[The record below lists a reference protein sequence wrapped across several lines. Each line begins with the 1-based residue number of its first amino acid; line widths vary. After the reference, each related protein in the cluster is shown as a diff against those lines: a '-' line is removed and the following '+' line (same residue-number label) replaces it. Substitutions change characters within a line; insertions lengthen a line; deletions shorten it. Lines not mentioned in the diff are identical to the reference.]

1 MPMDWEE
8 WQKKRQKGSSPR
20 KPDNGEDGPQLPN
33 LNNLISKF
41 KKAGGSS
48 KPPLWLPLPIILAV
62 WLLSGFFTVEPYER
76 GLIKRFGQYSA
87 SVEEGLRYHLPWP
100 IETVTKVNYTQTR
113 QFEVGGGRGGAS
125 GLDEATMLTNDEN
138 IVNVQFVV
146 QYKVDDPVAYAFHI
160 YDPDK
165 TIRDAAISAMRE
177 VIGRNTIYGAL
188 TDQRASIQEDTR
200 ETLQGM
206 MVKYDTGLMVNN
218 VELQDVHV
226 PADVI
231 QAFKDVTSARE
242 DSERFINEARGY
254 RNNKLP
260 EAEAKAYAV
269 IAQAQAYK
277 AERVNIAQGDAARF
291 TALLIEYRKAPEVTR
306 QRLILETMDK
316 VLPGVDKYLI
326 GGQSGQGVLPLL
338 GLNNPLP
345 RLESPPPASI
355 SGGSYT
361 QGK

>member
-1 MPMDWEE
+1 MPLDWEE
-8 WQKKRQKGSSPR
+8 WHKKRQKGSSPPR
-20 KPDNGEDGPQLPN
+20 KSGEEGGNGAQKPKIDDF
-33 LNNLISKF
+33 IKKF
-41 KKAGGSS
+41 KKPTKMPS
-48 KPPLWLPLPIILAV
+48 LWILLPIIIGL
-62 WLLSGFFTVEPYER
+62 WLISGFFTVEPYER
-76 GLIKRFGQYSA
+76 GLIQRFGKYST

-100 IETVTKVNYTQTR
+100 IERVTKVNFTQTR
-113 QFEVGGGRGGAS
+113 QFEVGGSAGANR

-138 IVNVQFVV
+138 IVNIQFVV

-188 TDQRASIQEDTR
+188 TDKRASIQDDTR
-200 ETLQGM
+200 ETLQAM
-206 MVKYDTGLMVNN
+206 MQKYGTGLMVNN

-226 PADVI
+226 PNDVI

-260 EAEAKAYAV
+260 EAEAKAYAM

-277 AERVNIAQGDAARF
+277 AERVNIAKGDSSRF
-291 TALLIEYRKAPEVTR
+291 SALLAEYRKAPEVTR
-306 QRLILETMDK
+306 QRLILETMDNI
-316 VLPGVDKYLI
+316 LPGAEKYLLT
-326 GGQSGQGVLPLL
+326 GHSGQSLLPLL
-338 GLNNPLP
+338 GLNGPA
-345 RLESPPPASI
+345 RAIPPADF
-355 SGGSYT
+355 
-361 QGK
+361 GKGE

>member
-1 MPMDWEE
+1 MDWEE
-8 WQKKRQKGSSPR
+8 WQKRRQKSSPR
-20 KPDNGEDGPQLPN
+20 KSDNGEGGPQMPN
-33 LNNLISKF
+33 LGDLISKF
-41 KKAGGSS
+41 KKPGGG
-48 KPPLWLPLPIILAV
+48 KPPLWLMIPIFLAV
-62 WLLSGFFTVEPYER
+62 WLLSGLFTVEPYER
-76 GLIKRFGQYSA
+76 GLVKRFGKYKA

-100 IETVTKVNYTQTR
+100 IESVTKVNYTQTR
-113 QFEVGGGRGGAS
+113 QFEVGGGRGGPGA
-125 GLDEATMLTNDEN
+125 LDEATMLTNDEN

-146 QYKVDDPVAYAFHI
+146 QYKVDDPVSYAFSI

-165 TIRDAAISAMRE
+165 AIRDAAISAMRE

-200 ETLQGM
+200 ATLQGM
-206 MVKYDTGLMVNN
+206 MEKYGTGLMVDN

-260 EAEAKAYAV
+260 EAEARAYAV

-277 AERVNIAQGDAARF
+277 AERINIAQGDASRF
-291 TALLIEYRKAPEVTR
+291 SALLAEYRKAPEVTR

-316 VLPGVDKYLI
+316 VLPNVDKYLI

-338 GLNNPLP
+338 GLNNVLP
-345 RLESPPPASI
+345 AVQGLPATPTAAA
-355 SGGSYT
+355 G
-361 QGK
+361 Q

>member
-1 MPMDWEE
+1 
-8 WQKKRQKGSSPR
+8 
-20 KPDNGEDGPQLPN
+20 
-33 LNNLISKF
+33 
-41 KKAGGSS
+41 
-48 KPPLWLPLPIILAV
+48 
-62 WLLSGFFTVEPYER
+62 
-76 GLIKRFGQYSA
+76 
-87 SVEEGLRYHLPWP
+87 
-100 IETVTKVNYTQTR
+100 
-113 QFEVGGGRGGAS
+113 
-125 GLDEATMLTNDEN
+125 MLTNDEN

-146 QYKVDDPVAYAFHI
+146 QYKVDDPVAYAFKI

-206 MVKYDTGLMVNN
+206 MVKYDTGLIVNN

-260 EAEAKAYAV
+260 EVEAKAYAV

-277 AERVNIAQGDAARF
+277 AERVNIAKGDAARF
-291 TALLIEYRKAPEVTR
+291 TALLTEYRKAPEVTR
-306 QRLILETMDK
+306 QRLILETMDS
-316 VLPGVDKYLI
+316 VLPGVDKYLV
-326 GGQSGQGVLPLL
+326 GGKGGQGVLPLL
-338 GLNNPLP
+338 GINNVLP
-345 RLESPPPASI
+345 ALGASSPEPAAT
-355 SGGSYT
+355 G
-361 QGK
+361 Q

>member
-1 MPMDWEE
+1 MDWEE
-8 WQKKRQKGSSPR
+8 WQKRRQKGSQPPR
-20 KPDNGEDGPQLPN
+20 KPENGEDGPQLPN

-41 KKAGGSS
+41 KRAGGSS
-48 KPPLWLPLPIILAV
+48 RPPAWLPIPIILAV
-62 WLLSGFFTVEPYER
+62 WLFSGFFTVEPYER
-76 GLIKRFGQYSA
+76 GLIKRFGKFSA

-100 IETVTKVNYTQTR
+100 IESVIKVNYTQTR
-113 QFEVGGGRGGAS
+113 QFEVGGGRAGATT

-146 QYKVDDPVAYAFHI
+146 QYKVDDPVSYAFHI

-206 MVKYDTGLMVNN
+206 MVKYDTGLVVNN

-269 IAQAQAYK
+269 VAQAQAYK
-277 AERVNIAQGDAARF
+277 AERVNIAMGDSARF
-291 TALLIEYRKAPEVTR
+291 SALLAEYRKAPEVTR
-306 QRLILETMDK
+306 QRLILETMDN
-316 VLPGVDKYLI
+316 VLPKVDKYLI
-326 GGQSGQGVLPLL
+326 GGPGGQGVLPLL

-345 RLESPPPASI
+345 GLDLGRPAAMAPAAP
-355 SGGSYT
+355 G
-361 QGK
+361 Q

>member
-8 WQKKRQKGSSPR
+8 WQKKRQKGSPR
-20 KPDNGEDGPQLPN
+20 PTKAPEDGGGNGVQKPKMED
-33 LNNLISKF
+33 LIKKF
-41 KKAGGSS
+41 KKPS
-48 KPPLWLPLPIILAV
+48 KLPSFWILLLIIIGLWLA
-62 WLLSGFFTVEPYER
+62 SGFFTVEPYER
-76 GLIKRFGQYSA
+76 GLIQRFGKYSN

-100 IETVTKVNYTQTR
+100 IESVTKVNYTQTR
-113 QFEVGGGRGGAS
+113 QFEVGGGTGANR

-138 IVNVQFVV
+138 IVNIQFVV

-188 TDQRASIQEDTR
+188 TDKRASIQDDTR
-200 ETLQGM
+200 ETLQAM
-206 MVKYDTGLMVNN
+206 MVKYGTGLLVNN

-226 PADVI
+226 PNDVM

-260 EAEAKAYAV
+260 EAEAKAYAM

-277 AERVNIAQGDAARF
+277 AERVNIAKGDSSRF
-291 TALLIEYRKAPEVTR
+291 SSLYAEYRKAPEVTR
-306 QRLILETMDK
+306 QRLILETMDNI
-316 VLPGVDKYLI
+316 LPGAEKYLLT
-326 GGQSGQGVLPLL
+326 GNSGQSLLPLL
-338 GLNNPLP
+338 GLNGPA
-345 RLESPPPASI
+345 RSPM
-355 SGGSYT
+355 T
-361 QGK
+361 DFGKGE

>member
-8 WQKKRQKGSSPR
+8 WQKKRQKGTPPPR
-20 KPDNGEDGPQLPN
+20 KPDGGDDWPQIPN
-33 LNNLISKF
+33 LKNLVSKF
-41 KKAGGSS
+41 KRAGGSS
-48 KPPLWLPLPIILAV
+48 RPPMWLPIPVILIV
-62 WLLSGFFTVEPYER
+62 WLLSGLFTVEPYER
-76 GLIKRFGQYSA
+76 GLIKRFGKYSTA
-87 SVEEGLRYHLPWP
+87 VEEGLRYHWPWP

-113 QFEVGGGRGGAS
+113 QFEVGGGRGGGA

-138 IVNVQFVV
+138 IVNIQFVV
-146 QYKVDDPVAYAFHI
+146 QYKVDDPEAYAFHI

-200 ETLQGM
+200 ETLQAM
-206 MVKYDTGLMVNN
+206 MAKYDTGLLVIQ

-226 PADVI
+226 PDDVI

-277 AERVNIAQGDAARF
+277 AERINIAQGDAARF
-291 TALLIEYRKAPEVTR
+291 VALLTEYRKAPEVTR

-316 VLPGVDKYLI
+316 VLPNVDKYLI
-326 GGQSGQGVLPLL
+326 GGQNGQGVLPLL
-338 GLNNPLP
+338 GLNNTLP
-345 RLESPPPASI
+345 SLAPAL
-355 SGGSYT
+355 GG
-361 QGK
+361 QGQQ

>member
-1 MPMDWEE
+1 M
-8 WQKKRQKGSSPR
+8 
-20 KPDNGEDGPQLPN
+20 
-33 LNNLISKF
+33 
-41 KKAGGSS
+41 
-48 KPPLWLPLPIILAV
+48 WLPIPIILAV

-76 GLIKRFGQYSA
+76 GLIKRFGKYTAQ
-87 SVEEGLRYHLPWP
+87 VEEGLRYHLPWP

-113 QFEVGGGRGGAS
+113 QFEVGGGRGGGAS

-138 IVNVQFVV
+138 IVNIQFVV
-146 QYKVDDPVAYAFHI
+146 QYKVEDPVSYAFAI

-165 TIRDAAISAMRE
+165 AIRDAAISAMRE

-206 MVKYDTGLMVNN
+206 MAKYGTGLMVNN

-260 EAEAKAYAV
+260 EAEAKAYAI

-277 AERVNIAQGDAARF
+277 AERVNIAKGDSARF
-291 TALLIEYRKAPEVTR
+291 NALLTEYRKAPEVTR
-306 QRLILETMDK
+306 QRLILETMDN
-316 VLPGVDKYLI
+316 VLPRVDKYLI
-326 GGQSGQGVLPLL
+326 GGQNGQGVLPLL

-345 RLESPPPASI
+345 APSLNRPASASAPAAG
-355 SGGSYT
+355 SGASG
-361 QGK
+361 Q